1 MFVSQFGVAEH
12 IKNISRCIEDSP
24 EAIWRP
30 KKCMLLNFLLKMIK
44 IEIPWEEEISIKKT
58 FPSKI
63 SFFNFVWKSFL
74 KYTEIILMTSIQVLS
89 MFCD

>member
-44 IEIPWEEEISIKKT
+44 IEIPWEVEISIKKN

-63 SFFNFVWKSFL
+63 NFLNFVL
-74 KYTEIILMTSIQVLS
+74 EIIFKVH
-89 MFCD
+89 